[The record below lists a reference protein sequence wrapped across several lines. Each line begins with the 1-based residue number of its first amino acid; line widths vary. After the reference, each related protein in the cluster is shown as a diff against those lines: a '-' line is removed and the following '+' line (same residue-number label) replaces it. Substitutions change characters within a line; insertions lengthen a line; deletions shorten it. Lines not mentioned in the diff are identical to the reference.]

1 MKMVNWA
8 RFSWNLT
15 NFAAVCP
22 AVAPSYSIRRA
33 TPDDQDTVKSVV
45 LSSFTLDSDWNPF
58 FAEIRTLLEAA
69 LTTVFHEKHEP
80 LCLIVAHGARIIGAS
95 ALAIEPEAQNH
106 LLTGPCVSM
115 EYRNRGLASA
125 LLTQSLLTLR
135 DAGLPIARGVTKQG
149 SPAAQFI
156 YPKLGSVCAPPETKS
171 Q

>member
-1 MKMVNWA
+1 
-8 RFSWNLT
+8 
-15 NFAAVCP
+15 
-22 AVAPSYSIRRA
+22 
-33 TPDDQDTVKSVV
+33 
-45 LSSFTLDSDWNPF
+45 
-58 FAEIRTLLEAA
+58 
-69 LTTVFHEKHEP
+69 VFHEKHEP